1 VCEQGESTVPK
12 FIRVKT
18 APGQSESLI
27 EEQDY
32 YVNLDLIALVVQNP
46 QNPDRSSLRFIGS
59 DHAIHISESA
69 ASFLSRTG

>member
-1 VCEQGESTVPK
+1 MSK

-32 YVNLDLIALVVQNP
+32 YVNVDLITLVIQNP
-46 QNPDRSSLRFIGS
+46 QNPDRSSLRFVGS

-69 ASFLSRTG
+69 ENFLSRAGRG